1 MNFRIG
7 QGIDTHPFVA
17 GRPLILGGVK
27 IEHTHGLQGHSDADA
42 LTHAICDALLG
53 AIAKGDI
60 GVYFSD
66 TASENKNRNSLE
78 FLTQITLMV
87 REQGWEI
94 SNIDSTIMTEN
105 PRLRPHIEQMTGVLA
120 KTMNIH
126 SGQVSVKATRPE
138 KMGALGRG
146 EGLVV
151 HAIALLEK
159 IKK

>member
-7 QGIDTHPFVA
+7 QGIDTHPFVK

-66 TASENKNRNSLE
+66 TAAENKNRNSLE
-78 FLTQITLMV
+78 FLTSIVQMV
-87 REQGWEI
+87 RGEGWEI
-94 SNIDSTIMTEN
+94 SNIDSTIMTED
-105 PRLRPHIEQMTGVLA
+105 PKLRPHIEKMTHVLA

-126 SGQVSVKATRPE
+126 PGQVSIKATRPE

-151 HAIALLEK
+151 HAITLLEK
-159 IKK
+159 IDQ